1 MAIHKVILALGSNRA
16 DRHSQL
22 ERAIRLCS
30 EFVDIER
37 LSNAIDTEP
46 LGIETNGVFANQML
60 LATTSLRLDQ
70 LNDSLKTV
78 ERRLGRNAAN
88 RSVIAIDIDIMQ
100 HTEARLLFCRRQ
112 KPAEHLCRRT
122 RKVKALVWQTQA
134 TRPAAIRGKR
144 TNHCHR
150 QRKR

>member
-100 HTEARLLFCRRQ
+100 YDSLRLHADDWNRQ
-112 KPAEHLCRRT
+112 YINILIAQL
-122 RKVKALVWQTQA
+122 
-134 TRPAAIRGKR
+134 
-144 TNHCHR
+144 
-150 QRKR
+150 

>member
-30 EFVDIER
+30 DFVDIER

-60 LATTSLRLDQ
+60 LAITSLQLDQ

-100 HTEARLLFCRRQ
+100 YDSLRLHADDWNRQ
-112 KPAEHLCRRT
+112 YINILIAQL
-122 RKVKALVWQTQA
+122 
-134 TRPAAIRGKR
+134 
-144 TNHCHR
+144 
-150 QRKR
+150 

>member
-30 EFVDIER
+30 DFVDIER

-100 HTEARLLFCRRQ
+100 YDSLRLHADDWNRQ
-112 KPAEHLCRRT
+112 YINILIAQL
-122 RKVKALVWQTQA
+122 
-134 TRPAAIRGKR
+134 
-144 TNHCHR
+144 
-150 QRKR
+150 

>member
-30 EFVDIER
+30 DFVDIER

-100 HTEARLLFCRRQ
+100 YDSLKLHADDWNRQ
-112 KPAEHLCRRT
+112 YINILIAQL
-122 RKVKALVWQTQA
+122 
-134 TRPAAIRGKR
+134 
-144 TNHCHR
+144 
-150 QRKR
+150 

>member
-1 MAIHKVILALGSNRA
+1 MAIHKVILALGSNCA

-100 HTEARLLFCRRQ
+100 YDSLRLHADDWNRQ
-112 KPAEHLCRRT
+112 YINILIAQL
-122 RKVKALVWQTQA
+122 
-134 TRPAAIRGKR
+134 
-144 TNHCHR
+144 
-150 QRKR
+150 

>member
-37 LSNAIDTEP
+37 LSKAIDTEP

-88 RSVIAIDIDIMQ
+88 RCVIAIDIDIMQ
-100 HTEARLLFCRRQ
+100 YDSLRLHADDWNRQ
-112 KPAEHLCRRT
+112 YINILIAQL
-122 RKVKALVWQTQA
+122 
-134 TRPAAIRGKR
+134 
-144 TNHCHR
+144 
-150 QRKR
+150 

>member
-1 MAIHKVILALGSNRA
+1 MAIHKVILALGSNRD

-100 HTEARLLFCRRQ
+100 YDSLRLHADDWNRQ
-112 KPAEHLCRRT
+112 YINILIAQL
-122 RKVKALVWQTQA
+122 
-134 TRPAAIRGKR
+134 
-144 TNHCHR
+144 
-150 QRKR
+150 